1 MYAQGRFTFESFLV
15 KDNCVVL
22 WCLRQTEKLTSE
34 TREEAQMERRGWK
47 LKKSR
52 RWGERKEKGVK
63 EQRYST
69 VTNKKFND
77 FYNNSFQES
86 NKRGSQNP
94 HWFQE

>member
-47 LKKSR
+47 LKKKQEMR
-52 RWGERKEKGVK
+52 REEGEGGERTALFNCNQQKV
-63 EQRYST
+63 QR
-69 VTNKKFND
+69 FL
-77 FYNNSFQES
+77 
-86 NKRGSQNP
+86 
-94 HWFQE
+94 